1 MSERP
6 PPGEPNPAEPP
17 READAVDA
25 SAESVDEPDES
36 HARAMRALL
45 KRSLARDVEN
55 APDLLAGVQRRIRT
69 RSKGKFYADGWS
81 TTHARMNYMLIGL
94 LTLVLVV
101 LAYVVLSPMDV
112 H

>member
-1 MSERP
+1 MTQRP
-6 PPGEPNPAEPP
+6 PPVEDDRAEPSD
-17 READAVDA
+17 EAD
-25 SAESVDEPDES
+25 ERHE
-36 HARAMRALL
+36 RAMRALL

-81 TTHARMNYMLIGL
+81 TTQARMNYVLIGL
-94 LTLVLVV
+94 LTLLLVV
-101 LAYVVLSPMDV
+101 LAYFVLSPIDV

>member
-1 MSERP
+1 MSDRP
-6 PPGEPNPAEPP
+6 PPGEPNPVEPP
-17 READAVDA
+17 READVVGAGVDDA
-25 SAESVDEPDES
+25 DES

-81 TTHARMNYMLIGL
+81 TTQARMNYVLIGL
-94 LTLVLVV
+94 LTLLLVV
-101 LAYVVLSPMDV
+101 LAYFVLSPIDV
-112 H
+112 R